1 MSSRTRSTGLA
12 VVLLVAGALVATLS
26 AAPGGASARGGA
38 AAAPRSEA
46 AAKPNIIF
54 FLADD
59 MATYH
64 LRHMPNT
71 RRYVFA
77 RGARFTN
84 FYANVSL
91 CCPSRASILTGK
103 YAHNTG
109 IGGNEFPDGFHG
121 FHVGDETNRT
131 FAVAL
136 RRRAGYT
143 TGLLG
148 KYLNEYPFVESS
160 PRNAVPRTFVPPGWS
175 DWAVPISGQFYG
187 VDYLLNRNGRILR
200 KRGPRDYL
208 GDLLARRALRK
219 IEDNEDRGGLA
230 LVFASYGPH
239 MPEPASPREK
249 NDPVLAARIAR
260 QALPRT
266 PDFDEADVS
275 DKPRRI
281 RRLDRLSATHEARI
295 DRIFRRQ
302 LFSLASL
309 DRYVGEVVSAL
320 RRTGQLDNTYLVFS
334 SDNGYHMGH
343 HRLPIGKN
351 LPYLTDVRVPMGIR
365 GPGIAPGTIVRDVT
379 GTIDV
384 APTFADMAGTQLPW
398 VHDGESVLPLAKGTQ
413 ASAWRRFFLIQ
424 RGAVGDVPG
433 RSAAEPARQEERR
446 AAVLGGGWRGVVSQ
460 RWQYVRWGSGEEEL
474 YDGATDPH
482 QLDNILAVPSED
494 RTPEQRQALDDG
506 RAALARLTGCVG
518 AAECR
523 VG

>member
-1 MSSRTRSTGLA
+1 MARRARASG
-12 VVLLVAGALVATLS
+12 LLVALVAVAVL
-26 AAPGGASARGGA
+26 AAVLDGGAGGASAGRGIPAAGTSA
-38 AAAPRSEA
+38 AAT
-46 AAKPNIIF
+46 KPNIIF

-84 FYANVSL
+84 YHANISL
-91 CCPSRASILTGK
+91 CCPSRASLLTGK

-121 FHVGDETNRT
+121 FHVGDESDRT

-136 RRRAGYT
+136 RRRAGYA

-148 KYLNEYPFVESS
+148 KYLNEYPFVESA

-175 DWAVPISGQFYG
+175 DWAVPIAGQYYG

-219 IEDNEDRGGLA
+219 IERNGDGSGLA

-249 NDPVLAARIAR
+249 GDPALAARIAR

-384 APTFADMAGTQLPW
+384 APTFADMAGIELPW
-398 VHDGESVLPLAKGTQ
+398 VHDGESVLPLAKG
-413 ASAWRRFFLIQ
+413 SPSEAWRRFFLIQ
-424 RGAVGDVPG
+424 RGAVGDVPS
-433 RSAAEPARQEERR
+433 RSAAEPARAEERR
-446 AAVLGGGWRGVVSQ
+446 AALLAGGWRGVVSQ

-474 YDGATDPH
+474 YDGAVDPH
-482 QLDNILAVPSED
+482 QLDNVLASPDDE
-494 RTPEQRQALDDG
+494 RTPEQRQALEDS

-518 AAECR
+518 ADQCR
-523 VG
+523 AG

>member
-1 MSSRTRSTGLA
+1 MFGRTHVSGLA
-12 VVLLVAGALVATLS
+12 AVLVVVAALALTHS
-26 AAPGGASARGGA
+26 AAPEEASARRAASTSHA
-38 AAAPRSEA
+38 AAA

-91 CCPSRASILTGK
+91 CCPSRASLLTGK

-121 FHVGDETNRT
+121 FHVGDEASRT
-131 FAVAL
+131 LAVAL

-160 PRNAVPRTFVPPGWS
+160 PRHAVPRTFVPPGWA
-175 DWAVPISGQFYG
+175 DWAVPIEGQFYG

-219 IEDNEDRGGLA
+219 IEKNEDGGGLA

-249 NDPVLAARIAR
+249 GDPVLAARIAR
-260 QALPRT
+260 QSLPRT

-281 RRLDRLSATHEARI
+281 RRLDRLSATHEARV

-302 LFSLASL
+302 LFSLASI

-384 APTFADMAGTQLPW
+384 APTFADIAGTELPW
-398 VHDGESVLPLAKGTQ
+398 VHDGESMLPLAKGTQ
-413 ASAWRRFFLIQ
+413 PQAWRRFFLIQ

-433 RSAAEPARQEERR
+433 RWAAEPARQEERR

-474 YDGATDPH
+474 YDGAIDPY
-482 QLDNILAVPSED
+482 QLDNVLAVPIEE
-494 RTPEQRQALDDG
+494 RTPEQRQALDDA

-518 AAECR
+518 AAQCR
-523 VG
+523 AG

>member
-1 MSSRTRSTGLA
+1 MFGRARISG
-12 VVLLVAGALVATLS
+12 LVALVVTASLAATPS
-26 AAPGGASARGGA
+26 AAPGEASARRTASTSHGA
-38 AAAPRSEA
+38 VA

-71 RRYVFA
+71 RRHVFA

-84 FYANVSL
+84 FSANVSL
-91 CCPSRASILTGK
+91 CCPSRASLLTGK

-109 IGGNEFPDGFHG
+109 IGGNAFPDGFHG
-121 FHVGDETNRT
+121 FHVGDESSRT

-160 PRNAVPRTFVPPGWS
+160 PRDAVPRTFVPPGWS

-219 IEDNEDRGGLA
+219 IEKNEDRGGLA

-249 NDPVLAARIAR
+249 GDPVLAARIAR

-281 RRLDRLSATHEARI
+281 RRLGRMSATHEARI

-384 APTFADMAGTQLPW
+384 APTFADMAGIELAW

-413 ASAWRRFFLIQ
+413 AEAWRRFFLIQ

-433 RSAAEPARQEERR
+433 RWAAEPARPEERR

-474 YDGATDPH
+474 YDGAIDPY
-482 QLDNILAVPSED
+482 QLDNVLAVPIEE
-494 RTPEQRQALDDG
+494 RTPEQREALDDA